1 MCTRR
6 TVETLRRRVVPPLTR
21 LCRFAA
27 PLALLATLAP
37 LGCRGRERTAGA
49 VNLPA
54 VRAADTAELAAG
66 TVPRMLNPDPPFR
79 YPAELWAQ
87 RVQGNVTLRLH
98 VDSAGRVSPEST
110 TVAASSGHPLL
121 DSAAV
126 RGSTALTFAP
136 AVRDGRPVGQSIRFP
151 VHFRHPDGPAVP

>member
-1 MCTRR
+1 MSTRR
-6 TVETLRRRVVPPLTR
+6 TVETLRRRVVPPLTSFR
-21 LCRFAA
+21 SLAVALAA
-27 PLALLATLAP
+27 AVA

-49 VNLPA
+49 ANLPA
-54 VRAADTAELAAG
+54 VRAADTSELAAG
-66 TVPRMLNPDPPFR
+66 TVPRMLNSEPPFR

-98 VDSAGRVSPEST
+98 VDSAGRVRPEST
-110 TVAASSGHPLL
+110 TVATSSGYPLL

-136 AVRDGRPVGQSIRFP
+136 AVRDGRPVAQSIRFP
-151 VHFRHPDGPAVP
+151 VHFRHPDGPSVP